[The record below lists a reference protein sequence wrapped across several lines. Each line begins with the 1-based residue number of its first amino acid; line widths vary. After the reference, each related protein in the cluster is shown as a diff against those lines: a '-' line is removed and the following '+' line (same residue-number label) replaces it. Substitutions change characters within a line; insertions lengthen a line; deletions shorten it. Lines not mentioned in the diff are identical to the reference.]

1 MSSGNYTRFFNHD
14 DEGGNIVAAGK
25 LISKRRE
32 PGWTSSL
39 HPLHYNLIGLIVNGE
54 HRLAFY
60 STKKI
65 KAGEELV
72 FDYGKGYWENMKHD
86 NSYE

>member
-1 MSSGNYTRFFNHD
+1 MQRTGLNFELT
-14 DEGGNIVAAGK
+14 
-25 LISKRRE
+25 
-32 PGWTSSL
+32 SL
-39 HPLHYNLIGLIVNGE
+39 HYTGLIVNGE